1 MSVSSLDSPRQGHA
15 SPVLPLHPPQ
25 RMLARTGERF
35 KFSVPL
41 VVDVQSQKKL
51 DVRLVSGRPLPRFI
65 RANADGA
72 RVVKDPKLK
81 EERRVVDLWGVPVRA
96 DVGEYSVGVY
106 DGKEC
111 VGRVIVEVVER
122 KSG

>member
-1 MSVSSLDSPRQGHA
+1 M
-15 SPVLPLHPPQ
+15 
-25 RMLARTGERF
+25 GELF

-41 VVDVQSQKKL
+41 VL
-51 DVRLVSGRPLPRFI
+51 LRLVSGRPLSKFN
-65 RANADGA
+65 RASADGA

>member
-1 MSVSSLDSPRQGHA
+1 MSFSSLESSGHA
-15 SPVLPLHPPQ
+15 LSPILPLHPPQ

-41 VVDVQSQKKL
+41 VTEGAVQNQRKL
-51 DVRLVSGRPLPRFI
+51 DVRLVSGRLLPKFI
-65 RANADGA
+65 RVNADGTRIA
-72 RVVKDPKLK
+72 K
-81 EERRVVDLWGVPVRA
+81 EKGIERRVVDLWGVPVRA